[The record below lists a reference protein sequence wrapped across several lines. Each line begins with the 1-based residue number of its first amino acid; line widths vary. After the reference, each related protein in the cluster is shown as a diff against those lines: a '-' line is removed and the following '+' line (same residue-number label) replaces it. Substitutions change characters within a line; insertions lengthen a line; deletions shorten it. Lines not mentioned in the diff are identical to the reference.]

1 MTVTVSTPE
10 TDFLCDIGDMLRLFL
25 GDVQVVEAA
34 HGADYAHRVER
45 CGETV
50 ADIWRCGEKT
60 ARMERPAP
68 VGRRR
73 RWTPFSD
80 ARNRA
85 LQREV

>member
-25 GDVQVVEAA
+25 GDVQVAEAA
-34 HGADYAHRVER
+34 HSADYAHRVER

-60 ARMERPAP
+60 ARLERPAP
-68 VGRRR
+68 VGTDIVVRR
-73 RWTPFSD
+73 
-80 ARNRA
+80 AR
-85 LQREV
+85 